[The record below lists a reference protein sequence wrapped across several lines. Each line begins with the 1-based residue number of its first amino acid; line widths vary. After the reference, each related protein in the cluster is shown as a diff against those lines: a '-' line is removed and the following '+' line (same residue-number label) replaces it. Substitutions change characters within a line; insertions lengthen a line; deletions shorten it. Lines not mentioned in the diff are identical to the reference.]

1 MNLFKQLARPIYRFL
16 RKMCRACI
24 YTIRWG
30 GRGVR
35 TGTTSWISVR
45 ATIQGHR
52 GAAITIGRDCEIYP
66 YSMILSHGGN
76 IRIGDRVSLH
86 PFSVINGIGDVWIG
100 SGVRMA
106 TSVTII
112 PGNHIQGTD
121 EIPLT
126 KSGITKI
133 GIRIEDNVWIG
144 AGAIILDGVT
154 VGRNAII
161 GAGSVVTRDVAPNA
175 KVAGVPARPL
185 VSSSVPHK

>member
-1 MNLFKQLARPIYRFL
+1 MILSY
-16 RKMCRACI
+16 
-24 YTIRWG
+24 G
-30 GRGVR
+30 GD
-35 TGTTSWISVR
+35 
-45 ATIQGHR
+45 
-52 GAAITIGRDCEIYP
+52 ITIGDNVSVNPFTVIY
-66 YSMILSHGGN
+66 
-76 IRIGDRVSLH
+76 
-86 PFSVINGIGDVWIG
+86 GIGDVKIG
-100 SGVRMA
+100 SGVRIA

>member
-1 MNLFKQLARPIYRFL
+1 
-16 RKMCRACI
+16 
-24 YTIRWG
+24 
-30 GRGVR
+30 
-35 TGTTSWISVR
+35 
-45 ATIQGHR
+45 
-52 GAAITIGRDCEIYP
+52 
-66 YSMILSHGGN
+66 MILSYGGS
-76 IRIGDRVSLH
+76 IHIGDRVSVN
-86 PFSVINGIGDVWIG
+86 PFTIIYGIGDVHIG
-100 SGVRMA
+100 NGVRIA

-126 KSGITKI
+126 KTGITKI

-185 VSSSVPHK
+185 VSSAVPYK

>member
-1 MNLFKQLARPIYRFL
+1 MNPFKELARHIYRFL

-35 TGTTSWISVR
+35 TSTNSWISMR

-52 GAAITIGRDCEIYP
+52 GAEITIGRDCEIHP
-66 YSMILSHGGN
+66 YSMILGYGGN
-76 IRIGDRVSLH
+76 IRIGDRVSVNS
-86 PFSVINGIGDVWIG
+86 FTVINGIGDVWIG

-121 EIPLT
+121 VIPLT
-126 KSGITKI
+126 ESGITKI

-144 AGAIILDGVT
+144 AGVIILDGVT

-161 GAGSVVTRDVAPNA
+161 GAGSVVTRDVPANA
-175 KVAGVPARPL
+175 KVVGVPARPL
-185 VSSSVPHK
+185 V

>member
-1 MNLFKQLARPIYRFL
+1 MNPFKELARHIYRFL

-35 TGTTSWISVR
+35 TSTNSWISMR

-52 GAAITIGRDCEIYP
+52 GAEITIGRDCEIHP
-66 YSMILSHGGN
+66 YSMILGCGGN
-76 IRIGDRVSLH
+76 IRIGDRVSVN
-86 PFSVINGIGDVWIG
+86 PFTIIYGIGDVHIG
-100 SGVRMA
+100 AGVRIA
-106 TSVTII
+106 TSVKII

-121 EIPLT
+121 AILLT
-126 KSGITKI
+126 ESGITKI

-144 AGAIILDGVT
+144 AGVIILDGVT

-161 GAGSVVTRDVAPNA
+161 GAGSVVTRDVPANA
-175 KVAGVPARPL
+175 KVVGVPARPL
-185 VSSSVPHK
+185 V

>member
-1 MNLFKQLARPIYRFL
+1 MHINYLLKILYRSL
-16 RKMCRACI
+16 RRFGRLVV
-24 YTIRWG
+24 YSIRFGW
-30 GRGVR
+30 RNVVVD
-35 TGTTSWISVR
+35 TTSWVSTR
-45 ATIQGHR
+45 AIVHAPSGSRIRLGHHCEIHPYAMILSY
-52 GAAITIGRDCEIYP
+52 GGDITIGDNVSVNPFTVIY
-66 YSMILSHGGN
+66 
-76 IRIGDRVSLH
+76 
-86 PFSVINGIGDVWIG
+86 GIGDVKIG
-100 SGVRMA
+100 SGVRIA

-133 GIRIEDNVWIG
+133 GIRIDDNVWIG

-175 KVAGVPARPL
+175 KIAGVPARPL
-185 VSSSVPHK
+185 VSHGVPHK